1 MSKSCELSRLAF
13 LHIEFCV
20 LLPVIYSKR
29 NKFLKSTVSTW
40 TNYFSLNTW
49 RQMFRQFIHSTHVHE
64 LSFVSLEQ
72 ASWHFP
78 DITNG
83 MSFLEI
89 NKKLPF
95 QTHQYVTV
103 IGEVLHVNRHFTSLI
118 LLQLHQHPFCFSCS
132 LPGENELGKCK
143 PETWARILYSY
154 WCYWNCNN
162 CQLLEIPWKSFFF
175 FDSPAIDMCAFCT
188 SHGFLVLLN
197 LMVFKSFIDSF

>member
-40 TNYFSLNTW
+40 TNYFSLNIW
-49 RQMFRQFIHSTHVHE
+49 RQMFRQFIHSTYVHE

-143 PETWARILYSY
+143 PETWVRILYSY
-154 WCYWNCNN
+154 WCYFSCTIFDLCN
-162 CQLLEIPWKSFFF
+162 CQ
-175 FDSPAIDMCAFCT
+175 
-188 SHGFLVLLN
+188 N
-197 LMVFKSFIDSF
+197 